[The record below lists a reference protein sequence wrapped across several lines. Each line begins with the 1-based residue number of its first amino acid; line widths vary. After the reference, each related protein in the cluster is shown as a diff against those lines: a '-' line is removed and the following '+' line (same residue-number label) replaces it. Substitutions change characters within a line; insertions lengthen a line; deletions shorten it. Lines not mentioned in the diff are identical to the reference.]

1 MSACSLRRNTM
12 LKKRNDFQ
20 WVMSRGSVLSEI
32 PIRLHYGIRQERAG
46 SYKVA
51 FIVPKRYLKSAVIRN
66 RIKRRMRESFRQN
79 KNLIPTLTLDPGF
92 SERPRLFLVFFYNE
106 VKEYSFQEINHKI
119 IVLLQRLTRKIS
131 CNT

>member
-92 SERPRLFLVFFYNE
+92 SERPCLFLVFFYNE